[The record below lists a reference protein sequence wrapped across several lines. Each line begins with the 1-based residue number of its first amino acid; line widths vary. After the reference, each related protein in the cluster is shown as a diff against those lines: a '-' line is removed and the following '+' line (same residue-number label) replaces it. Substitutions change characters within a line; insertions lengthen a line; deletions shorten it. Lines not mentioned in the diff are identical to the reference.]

1 MLVDFFSVIFSFKY
15 LKFIVIAAVI
25 PAMLTSFITK
35 KIMFWLYGDEGDFQL
50 RDSISGVV
58 VIIILF
64 FVQLLNEKFHLF

>member
-1 MLVDFFSVIFSFKY
+1 MLVDFFFAIFSFKY

-25 PAMLTSFITK
+25 PVMLTSFITK

-50 RDSISGVV
+50 RDFISGVV